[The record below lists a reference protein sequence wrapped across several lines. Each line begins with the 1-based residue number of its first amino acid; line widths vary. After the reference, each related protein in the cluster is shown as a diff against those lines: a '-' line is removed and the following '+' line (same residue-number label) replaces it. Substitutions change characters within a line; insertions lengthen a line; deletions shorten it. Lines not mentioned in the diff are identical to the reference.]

1 MFFLQLIV
9 KLILFLN
16 FCKSDL
22 LVIRHGRSRVRHS
35 SEKDHIKWGLQ
46 AFDNLTLDYEFDQYE
61 QNDTMDIG
69 NNNTYIV
76 NGTEITSQIYQSG
89 IDLGKTTNNVADIDY
104 VTNTKREKDLINNL
118 SGIKLNSTITN
129 STLSSTSAAKK
140 KIGKKEIMANIRKTI
155 DKGLEYLKS
164 HANLSEVNIS
174 VRDDEKTTTKNSPFT
189 ITTTTTPRK
198 TTTTTIATTKKPN
211 DVQQKIENQ
220 LKTFH
225 INQSVTNKQKI
236 QLNNE
241 ISGDKNLFYRKYS
254 SSVEKSNEN
263 DTFNPSEFYSDVSIN
278 NDDSEIDENIETIE
292 QIDNLEDLSIQINGP
307 NEFDDISLT
316 NELDDL
322 DEISRTNRINLLKG
336 RDVVTRF
343 LQIVESQHLL
353 GANCTAG
360 TALNLG
366 EGVVDQYAQD
376 RFRVEAEIAVNRA
389 NMLTRLVQFF
399 FPIFFVGVENFPH
412 FLIYISILIKK

>member
-9 KLILFLN
+9 KLILFLLYLLN

-35 SEKDHIKWGLQ
+35 SEKDHIRWGLQ

-61 QNDTMDIG
+61 QNDTMDTG

-89 IDLGKTTNNVADIDY
+89 IDLGKTTYNAGDTDY
-104 VTNTKREKDLINNL
+104 VTNTKKEKDLINNL
-118 SGIKLNSTITN
+118 SGIKLNSTTTN
-129 STLSSTSAAKK
+129 STLSTSAKK

-164 HANLSEVNIS
+164 HANLSEVNIG
-174 VRDDEKTTTKNSPFT
+174 VRGDEKIESTTSKNSPLYPFTTTTKTTTTP
-189 ITTTTTPRK
+189 TTTTTE
-198 TTTTTIATTKKPN
+198 KPH
-211 DVQQKIENQ
+211 DVQKIENQ

-241 ISGDKNLFYRKYS
+241 ISDKNLSYRKY

-263 DTFNPSEFYSDVSIN
+263 DTFNPSEFYSDVSSDN
-278 NDDSEIDENIETIE
+278 ENSEIDENVETID

-389 NMLTRLVQFF
+389 NMLTRLVKFIFYFF
-399 FPIFFVGVENFPH
+399 LWVEIFSFSHIFFNFN
-412 FLIYISILIKK
+412 

>member
-1 MFFLQLIV
+1 MFFLQLII
-9 KLILFLN
+9 KLIFFFN
-16 FCKSDL
+16 FCKPDL

-35 SEKDHIKWGLQ
+35 SEKDHIRWGLQ

-61 QNDTMDIG
+61 QNDTMDNG

-89 IDLGKTTNNVADIDY
+89 IDLGKTTYSASDIDY
-104 VTNTKREKDLINNL
+104 VTNTKKEKDLINNL
-118 SGIKLNSTITN
+118 SGIKLNSTTTN
-129 STLSSTSAAKK
+129 STLSTSVGKK

-164 HANLSEVNIS
+164 HANLSEVNIAMK
-174 VRDDEKTTTKNSPFT
+174 DDDKIEQTTSRNSPLYPFTTVAKPPTTIKTTQ
-189 ITTTTTPRK
+189 TTTTE
-198 TTTTTIATTKKPN
+198 KPH
-211 DVQQKIENQ
+211 DLIQRIENQ
-220 LKTFH
+220 LKAH
-225 INQSVTNKQKI
+225 QNVTSKQKN

-241 ISGDKNLFYRKYS
+241 KKLPNRIDSA
-254 SSVEKSNEN
+254 EKSHEN
-263 DTFNPSEFYSDVSIN
+263 DTFNPSELINFYE
-278 NDDSEIDENIETIE
+278 EIDENPETI
-292 QIDNLEDLSIQINGP
+292 IDPIQEDLSIQINGP
-307 NEFDDISLT
+307 SEFDEIQLT

-389 NMLTRLVQFF
+389 NMLTRLVHKFF
-399 FPIFFVGVENFPH
+399 SF
-412 FLIYISILIKK
+412 

>member
-1 MFFLQLIV
+1 MFFLQLII
-9 KLILFLN
+9 KLIFFLQ
-16 FCKSDL
+16 FCKPDL

-35 SEKDHIKWGLQ
+35 SEKDHIRWGLQ

-89 IDLGKTTNNVADIDY
+89 IDLGKTTYSGDIDY
-104 VTNTKREKDLINNL
+104 VTNTKKEKDLINNL
-118 SGIKLNSTITN
+118 SGIKLNSTTTN
-129 STLSSTSAAKK
+129 STLSTSVVKK

-164 HANLSEVNIS
+164 HANLSEVNITMKG
-174 VRDDEKTTTKNSPFT
+174 DDKIEQTTRTPLYPFTTTAKPPTIKTTQ
-189 ITTTTTPRK
+189 TTE
-198 TTTTTIATTKKPN
+198 KPH
-211 DVQQKIENQ
+211 DIIQKIENQ
-220 LKTFH
+220 LKTH
-225 INQSVTNKQKI
+225 QNVTSKQKN

-241 ISGDKNLFYRKYS
+241 KKLPNRIY
-254 SSVEKSNEN
+254 SVEKSHEKEN
-263 DTFNPSEFYSDVSIN
+263 DTFNPSEFYSDVST
-278 NDDSEIDENIETIE
+278 DEDGEIDENLETID

-307 NEFDDISLT
+307 SEFDEIRLT

-322 DEISRTNRINLLKG
+322 DEMSRTNRINLLKG

-389 NMLTRLVQFF
+389 NMLTRLVFF
-399 FPIFFVGVENFPH
+399 
-412 FLIYISILIKK
+412 

>member
-1 MFFLQLIV
+1 MFFLQLII
-9 KLILFLN
+9 KLIFFLQ
-16 FCKSDL
+16 FCKPDL

-35 SEKDHIKWGLQ
+35 SEKDHIRWGLQ

-89 IDLGKTTNNVADIDY
+89 IDLGKTTYSGDIDY
-104 VTNTKREKDLINNL
+104 VTNTKKEKDLINNL
-118 SGIKLNSTITN
+118 SGIKLNSTTTN
-129 STLSSTSAAKK
+129 STLSTSVVKK

-164 HANLSEVNIS
+164 HANLSEVNITMKG
-174 VRDDEKTTTKNSPFT
+174 DDKIEQTTRTPLYPFTTTAKPPTIKTTQ
-189 ITTTTTPRK
+189 TTE
-198 TTTTTIATTKKPN
+198 KPH
-211 DVQQKIENQ
+211 DIIQKIENQ
-220 LKTFH
+220 LKTH
-225 INQSVTNKQKI
+225 QNVTSKQKN

-241 ISGDKNLFYRKYS
+241 KKLPNRIY
-254 SSVEKSNEN
+254 SVEKSHEKEN
-263 DTFNPSEFYSDVSIN
+263 DTFNPSEFYSDVST
-278 NDDSEIDENIETIE
+278 DEDGEIDENLETID

-307 NEFDDISLT
+307 SEFDEIRLT

-322 DEISRTNRINLLKG
+322 DEMSRTNRINLLKG

-389 NMLTRLVQFF
+389 NMLTRLVFF
-399 FPIFFVGVENFPH
+399 FEGVENFSFFH
-412 FLIYISILIKK
+412 FPDFN